1 MRKKIVAL
9 MFATM
14 TIMGFNVVYG
24 SETASIVCT
33 QTSDYEIAVSGK
45 GAPDS
50 DWFVTVLAPGISKKD
65 FSFTNDFEQNAKSLV
80 WIGQGRTD
88 GDGRFSDKFNINGKV
103 GTYSVFYTVGNEKI
117 DNAEFTYVNI
127 DNYIKAIKLLN
138 ETVANKDKTPEDF
151 VNALTENAENVN
163 FFADDICD
171 DKTMVA
177 RMFYNECKRD
187 KLDENIETALE
198 TNAVTYRR
206 AALIAALNGGK
217 CDNLFEYKDLI
228 LSDDLTKSLNTLLSG
243 NEFLT
248 DATVQK
254 SVTKRLYQKEIKD
267 AVELNANLYSQIT
280 LESVENFV
288 GLSTVKNVINMFSPI
303 TKIDISGIGD
313 YKLNSLCSKIY
324 ADCDELKK
332 AIDNLKESGSTSS
345 GGSSGGGGKYN
356 PPTATGTN
364 IGDREPIPND
374 IYTDLDDVIWA
385 RNAIVTLSNKGILK
399 GVGDN
404 KFAPNTLVTRE
415 EFVKMLVCAFGDKT
429 QTAKETNFSDVDP
442 NEWYAEFVFAA
453 VESGIVNGK
462 GDGTFGVGENITRQD
477 MAAMAYRAALKNIS
491 PDDETDIF
499 DDFDSVDEYAKSAVA
514 VMAQKGIINGKGNRM
529 FCPLDNAT
537 RAEAAKVIFEIIQLV
552 Y

>member
-187 KLDENIETALE
+187 KLDENIETAFE

-313 YKLNSLCSKIY
+313 YKLNSLCSKSY

-429 QTAKETNFSDVDP
+429 QTAKEVNFSDVDP

-499 DDFDSVDEYAKSAVA
+499 DDFDSVDAYAKSAVA
-514 VMAQKGIINGKGNRM
+514 VMAQKGIINGKENRM

>member
-103 GTYSVFYTVGNEKI
+103 GIYSAFYTVGNEKI

-151 VNALTENAENVN
+151 VDALTENAENVN

-187 KLDENIETALE
+187 KLDENIETAFE

-313 YKLNSLCSKIY
+313 YKLNSLCSKSY

-345 GGSSGGGGKYN
+345 GGSSGRGGKYN
-356 PPTATGTN
+356 SPTATGTN

-404 KFAPNTLVTRE
+404 KFAPNALVTRE
-415 EFVKMLVCAFGDKT
+415 EFVKILVCAFGDKT
-429 QTAKETNFSDVDP
+429 QTAKEVNFSDVDQ

-491 PDDETDIF
+491 PDDESDIF
-499 DDFDSVDEYAKSAVA
+499 DDFDSVDAYAKGAVA
-514 VMAQKGIINGKGNRM
+514 VMAQKGIINGKENRM

>member
-103 GTYSVFYTVGNEKI
+103 GTYSVFYTVGNKKI

-187 KLDENIETALE
+187 KLDENIETAFE

-429 QTAKETNFSDVDP
+429 QTAKEVNFSDVDP

-491 PDDETDIF
+491 PDDESDIF
-499 DDFDSVDEYAKSAVA
+499 DDFDSVDAYAKGAVA
-514 VMAQKGIINGKGNRM
+514 VMAQKGIINGKENRM

>member
-9 MFATM
+9 MFAAM

-138 ETVANKDKTPEDF
+138 ETVANKNKTPEDF

-187 KLDENIETALE
+187 KLDENIETAFE

-248 DATVQK
+248 DVTVQK

-313 YKLNSLCSKIY
+313 YKLNSLCSKSY

-404 KFAPNTLVTRE
+404 KFAPNALVTRE

-429 QTAKETNFSDVDP
+429 QTAKEVNFSDVDP

-477 MAAMAYRAALKNIS
+477 MAAMAYRAALNNIS
-491 PDDETDIF
+491 PDDESDIF
-499 DDFDSVDEYAKSAVA
+499 DDFDSVDAYAKGAVA
-514 VMAQKGIINGKGNRM
+514 VMAQKGIINGKENRM

>member
-9 MFATM
+9 MFAAM
-14 TIMGFNVVYG
+14 TVMGFNVVYG
-24 SETASIVCT
+24 TETASIVCT

-45 GAPDS
+45 GTPDS

-117 DNAEFTYVNI
+117 DNAEFTYVNT
-127 DNYIKAIKLLN
+127 DNYIKVIKLLN
-138 ETVANKDKTPEDF
+138 ETVANKNKTPEDF

-187 KLDENIETALE
+187 KLDENIETAFE

-248 DATVQK
+248 DVTVQK

-313 YKLNSLCSKIY
+313 YKLNSLCSKSY

-429 QTAKETNFSDVDP
+429 QTVKETNFYDVDP

-491 PDDETDIF
+491 PDDESDIF
-499 DDFDSVDEYAKSAVA
+499 DDFDSVDAYAKGAVA
-514 VMAQKGIINGKGNRM
+514 VMAQKGIINGKENRM

>member
-103 GTYSVFYTVGNEKI
+103 GIYSAFYTVGNEKI

-345 GGSSGGGGKYN
+345 GGSSGRGGKYN
-356 PPTATGTN
+356 SPTATGTN

-404 KFAPNTLVTRE
+404 KFAPNALVTRE
-415 EFVKMLVCAFGDKT
+415 EFVKILVCAFGDKT
-429 QTAKETNFSDVDP
+429 QTAKEVNFSDVDP

-499 DDFDSVDEYAKSAVA
+499 DDFDSVDAYAKSAVA

>member
-9 MFATM
+9 MFAAM
-14 TIMGFNVVYG
+14 TVMGFNVVYG
-24 SETASIVCT
+24 TETASIVCT

-151 VNALTENAENVN
+151 VDALTENAENVN

-187 KLDENIETALE
+187 KLDENIETAFE

-254 SVTKRLYQKEIKD
+254 SVTKRLYQTEIKD

-313 YKLNSLCSKIY
+313 YKLNSLCSKSY

-404 KFAPNTLVTRE
+404 KFAPNALVTRE

-429 QTAKETNFSDVDP
+429 HTAKEVIFSDVDP

-477 MAAMAYRAALKNIS
+477 MAAMAYRAALNNIS
-491 PDDETDIF
+491 PDDESDIF
-499 DDFDSVDEYAKSAVA
+499 DDFDSVDAYAKGAVA
-514 VMAQKGIINGKGNRM
+514 VMAQKGIINGKENRM

>member
-88 GDGRFSDKFNINGKV
+88 NDGRFSDKFNINGKV

-151 VNALTENAENVN
+151 VKALTENAENVN

-187 KLDENIETALE
+187 KLDENIETAFE

-206 AALIAALNGGK
+206 AALIAALNGGR

-228 LSDDLTKSLNTLLSG
+228 LSDNLTKSLNTLLSG

-254 SVTKRLYQKEIKD
+254 SVTKRLYQREIKD

-345 GGSSGGGGKYN
+345 GGSSGGG
-356 PPTATGTN
+356 
-364 IGDREPIPND
+364 
-374 IYTDLDDVIWA
+374 
-385 RNAIVTLSNKGILK
+385 
-399 GVGDN
+399 
-404 KFAPNTLVTRE
+404 
-415 EFVKMLVCAFGDKT
+415 
-429 QTAKETNFSDVDP
+429 
-442 NEWYAEFVFAA
+442 
-453 VESGIVNGK
+453 
-462 GDGTFGVGENITRQD
+462 
-477 MAAMAYRAALKNIS
+477 
-491 PDDETDIF
+491 
-499 DDFDSVDEYAKSAVA
+499 
-514 VMAQKGIINGKGNRM
+514 
-529 FCPLDNAT
+529 
-537 RAEAAKVIFEIIQLV
+537 
-552 Y
+552 

>member
-9 MFATM
+9 MFAAM
-14 TIMGFNVVYG
+14 TVMGFNVVYG
-24 SETASIVCT
+24 TETASIVCT

-151 VNALTENAENVN
+151 VDALTENAENVN

-187 KLDENIETALE
+187 KLDENIETAFE

-254 SVTKRLYQKEIKD
+254 SVTKRLYQTEIKD

-404 KFAPNTLVTRE
+404 KFAPNALVTRE

-429 QTAKETNFSDVDP
+429 QTAKEVNFSDVDP

-477 MAAMAYRAALKNIS
+477 MAAMAYRAALNNIS
-491 PDDETDIF
+491 PDDESDIF
-499 DDFDSVDEYAKSAVA
+499 DDFDSVDAYAKGAVA
-514 VMAQKGIINGKGNRM
+514 VMAQKGIINGKENRM

>member
-9 MFATM
+9 MFAAM
-14 TIMGFNVVYG
+14 TVMGFNVVYG
-24 SETASIVCT
+24 TETASIVCT

-45 GAPDS
+45 GTPDS

-117 DNAEFTYVNI
+117 DNAEFTYVNT
-127 DNYIKAIKLLN
+127 DNYIKVIKLLN
-138 ETVANKDKTPEDF
+138 ETVANKNKTPEDF

-187 KLDENIETALE
+187 KLDENIETAFE

-248 DATVQK
+248 DVTVQK

-313 YKLNSLCSKIY
+313 YKLNSLCSKSY

-404 KFAPNTLVTRE
+404 KFAPNALVTRE

-429 QTAKETNFSDVDP
+429 QTAKEVNFSDVDP

-491 PDDETDIF
+491 PDDESDIF
-499 DDFDSVDEYAKSAVA
+499 DDFDSVDAYAKGAVA
-514 VMAQKGIINGKGNRM
+514 VMAQKGIINGKENRM

>member
-151 VNALTENAENVN
+151 VKALTENAENVN

-187 KLDENIETALE
+187 KLDENIETAFE

-332 AIDNLKESGSTSS
+332 AIDNLKESDSTSS

-429 QTAKETNFSDVDP
+429 QTAKETNFSDVDT

-499 DDFDSVDEYAKSAVA
+499 DDFDSVDAYAKSAVA

>member
-9 MFATM
+9 MFAAM
-14 TIMGFNVVYG
+14 TVMGFNVVYG

-88 GDGRFSDKFNINGKV
+88 GDGRFSDKFNISGRV
-103 GTYSVFYTVGNEKI
+103 GTYSIVCTVGDEKI
-117 DNAEFTYVNI
+117 DNAEFTYVNT
-127 DNYIKAIKLLN
+127 DNYIKVIKLLN

-187 KLDENIETALE
+187 KLDENIETAFE

-248 DATVQK
+248 DVTVQK

-313 YKLNSLCSKIY
+313 YKLNSLCSKSY

-429 QTAKETNFSDVDP
+429 QTAKEVNFSDVDP

-491 PDDETDIF
+491 SDDESDIF
-499 DDFDSVDEYAKSAVA
+499 DDFNSVDAYAKGAVA
-514 VMAQKGIINGKGNRM
+514 VMAQKGIINGKENRM

>member
-138 ETVANKDKTPEDF
+138 ETVANKDKTSEDF

-187 KLDENIETALE
+187 KLDENIETAFE

-228 LSDDLTKSLNTLLSG
+228 LSDDLTKSLNTILSG

-313 YKLNSLCSKIY
+313 YKLNSLCSKSY

-332 AIDNLKESGSTSS
+332 AIDNIKESGSTSS
-345 GGSSGGGGKYN
+345 GGSSGGGGKYSA
-356 PPTATGTN
+356 PTATGTN

-404 KFAPNTLVTRE
+404 KFAPNALVTRE

-429 QTAKETNFSDVDP
+429 QTAKEVNFSDVDP

-491 PDDETDIF
+491 PDDESDIF
-499 DDFDSVDEYAKSAVA
+499 DDFDSVDAYAKGAVA
-514 VMAQKGIINGKGNRM
+514 VMAQKGIINGKENRM

>member
-206 AALIAALNGGK
+206 AALIAALNGGR

-313 YKLNSLCSKIY
+313 YKLNSLCSKSY

-404 KFAPNTLVTRE
+404 KFAPNALVTRE

-429 QTAKETNFSDVDP
+429 QTAKEVNFSDVDP

-491 PDDETDIF
+491 PDDESDIF
-499 DDFDSVDEYAKSAVA
+499 DDFDSVDAYAKGAVA
-514 VMAQKGIINGKGNRM
+514 VMAQKGIINGKENRM

>member
-1 MRKKIVAL
+1 M
-9 MFATM
+9 
-14 TIMGFNVVYG
+14 
-24 SETASIVCT
+24 
-33 QTSDYEIAVSGK
+33 
-45 GAPDS
+45 
-50 DWFVTVLAPGISKKD
+50 APGISKKD

-138 ETVANKDKTPEDF
+138 ETVANKDKTSEDF

-187 KLDENIETALE
+187 KLDENIETAFE

-228 LSDDLTKSLNTLLSG
+228 LSDDLTKSLNTILSG

-313 YKLNSLCSKIY
+313 YKLNSLCSKSY

-332 AIDNLKESGSTSS
+332 AIDNIKESGSTSS
-345 GGSSGGGGKYN
+345 GGSSGGGGKYSA
-356 PPTATGTN
+356 PTATGTN

-404 KFAPNTLVTRE
+404 KFAPNALVTRE

-429 QTAKETNFSDVDP
+429 QTAKEVNFSDVDP

-491 PDDETDIF
+491 PDDESDIF
-499 DDFDSVDEYAKSAVA
+499 DDFDSVDAYAKGAVA
-514 VMAQKGIINGKGNRM
+514 VMAQKGIINGKENRM

>member
-50 DWFVTVLAPGISKKD
+50 DWFVTVLAPGISKED

-151 VNALTENAENVN
+151 VKALTENAENVN

-187 KLDENIETALE
+187 KLDENIETAFE

-206 AALIAALNGGK
+206 AALIAALNGGR

-228 LSDDLTKSLNTLLSG
+228 LSDNLTKSLNTLLSG

-267 AVELNANLYSQIT
+267 AVELNANLYRQIT

-399 GVGDN
+399 GVGDS

-415 EFVKMLVCAFGDKT
+415 EFVKMLVCAFSDKT
-429 QTAKETNFSDVDP
+429 QAAKETNFSDVDP

-491 PDDETDIF
+491 PDDESDIF
-499 DDFDSVDEYAKSAVA
+499 DDFDSVDAYAKGAVT

>member
-9 MFATM
+9 MFAAM

-206 AALIAALNGGK
+206 AALIAALNGGR
-217 CDNLFEYKDLI
+217 CDNLFAYKDLI

-267 AVELNANLYSQIT
+267 AVELNVNLYSQIT

-303 TKIDISGIGD
+303 TKIDISGISD

-345 GGSSGGGGKYN
+345 EGSSGGGGKYN

-429 QTAKETNFSDVDP
+429 QTVKETNFSDVDP

-491 PDDETDIF
+491 PDDESDIF
-499 DDFDSVDEYAKSAVA
+499 DDFDSVDAYAKGAVA

>member
-50 DWFVTVLAPGISKKD
+50 DWFVTVLAPGISKED

-88 GDGRFSDKFNINGKV
+88 SDGRFSDKFNINGKV

-151 VNALTENAENVN
+151 VKALTENAENVN

-187 KLDENIETALE
+187 KLDENIETAFE

-206 AALIAALNGGK
+206 AALIAALNGGR
-217 CDNLFEYKDLI
+217 CDNLFAYKDLI

-356 PPTATGTN
+356 PPTATCTN

-415 EFVKMLVCAFGDKT
+415 EFVKMLVCAFSDKT
-429 QTAKETNFSDVDP
+429 QAAKETNFSDVDP

-491 PDDETDIF
+491 PDDESDIF
-499 DDFDSVDEYAKSAVA
+499 DDFDSVDAYAKGAVT

>member
-33 QTSDYEIAVSGK
+33 QTSDYEIAISGK

-151 VNALTENAENVN
+151 VKALTENAENVN

-187 KLDENIETALE
+187 KLDENIETAFE

-206 AALIAALNGGK
+206 AALIAALNGGR

-228 LSDDLTKSLNTLLSG
+228 LSDNLTKSLNTLLSG

-415 EFVKMLVCAFGDKT
+415 EFVKMLVCAFSDKT
-429 QTAKETNFSDVDP
+429 QTVKETNFSDVDP

-491 PDDETDIF
+491 PDDESDIF
-499 DDFDSVDEYAKSAVA
+499 DDFDSVDAYAKGAVT

>member
-151 VNALTENAENVN
+151 VKALTENAENVN

-187 KLDENIETALE
+187 KLDENIETAFE

-206 AALIAALNGGK
+206 AALIAALNGGR

-228 LSDDLTKSLNTLLSG
+228 LSDNLTKSLNTLLSG

-399 GVGDN
+399 GVGDS

-415 EFVKMLVCAFGDKT
+415 EFVKMLVCAFSDKT
-429 QTAKETNFSDVDP
+429 QAAKETNFSDVDP

-491 PDDETDIF
+491 PDDESDIF
-499 DDFDSVDEYAKSAVA
+499 DDFDSVDAYAKGAVT

>member
-1 MRKKIVAL
+1 M
-9 MFATM
+9 
-14 TIMGFNVVYG
+14 
-24 SETASIVCT
+24 
-33 QTSDYEIAVSGK
+33 SD
-45 GAPDS
+45 
-50 DWFVTVLAPGISKKD
+50 
-65 FSFTNDFEQNAKSLV
+65 N
-80 WIGQGRTD
+80 
-88 GDGRFSDKFNINGKV
+88 
-103 GTYSVFYTVGNEKI
+103 
-117 DNAEFTYVNI
+117 
-127 DNYIKAIKLLN
+127 
-138 ETVANKDKTPEDF
+138 
-151 VNALTENAENVN
+151 
-163 FFADDICD
+163 
-171 DKTMVA
+171 
-177 RMFYNECKRD
+177 
-187 KLDENIETALE
+187 
-198 TNAVTYRR
+198 
-206 AALIAALNGGK
+206 
-217 CDNLFEYKDLI
+217 
-228 LSDDLTKSLNTLLSG
+228 LTKSLNTLLSG

-356 PPTATGTN
+356 PPTATGSN

-415 EFVKMLVCAFGDKT
+415 EFVKMLVCAFSDKT

-491 PDDETDIF
+491 PDDESDIF
-499 DDFDSVDEYAKSAVA
+499 DDFDSVDAYAKGAVT

>member
-9 MFATM
+9 MFAAM
-14 TIMGFNVVYG
+14 TVMGFNVVYG
-24 SETASIVCT
+24 TETASIVCT
-33 QTSDYEIAVSGK
+33 QTSDYEITVSGK

-187 KLDENIETALE
+187 KLDENIETAFE

-313 YKLNSLCSKIY
+313 YKLNSLCSKSY

-404 KFAPNTLVTRE
+404 KFAPNALVTRE

-429 QTAKETNFSDVDP
+429 QTAKEVNFSDVDP

-491 PDDETDIF
+491 PDDESDIF
-499 DDFDSVDEYAKSAVA
+499 DDFDSVDAYAKGAVA
-514 VMAQKGIINGKGNRM
+514 VMAQKGIINGNENRM